1 MLPHKL
7 KLKFCVFCP
16 FKGFLLQLS
25 YEIAEMLRLSIK
37 EMIPQCCFIISAPSS
52 TISAASNA
60 ISDTSNIISTF
71 NFYAD

>member
-1 MLPHKL
+1 
-7 KLKFCVFCP
+7 
-16 FKGFLLQLS
+16 
-25 YEIAEMLRLSIK
+25 MLRLSIK